1 MELII
6 CFLAVASAFTALIIG
21 VVGLVNAPTP
31 ILLAILVAGMMLTQK
46 SIDKFTEPTVN
57 LTEEKEK
64 NRIEKV
70 ELNSSNSNNEKEKT
84 IQSMVYRG
92 SNYSRNSALDKLFSF
107 KNKGVTQ
114 YRGAKTNHDGKE
126 IV

>member
-6 CFLAVASAFTALIIG
+6 CFLAVISAFTALIVS
-21 VVGLVNAPTP
+21 VVGLINAPTP

-46 SIDKFTEPTVN
+46 SINKFTEPTVN
-57 LTEEKEK
+57 FTEEKEK

-70 ELNSSNSNNEKEKT
+70 ELNSSENGEEKT
-84 IQSMVYRG
+84 VQSMIYRG
-92 SNYSRNSALDKLFSF
+92 SNYSRNSTLDKLFSF

-114 YRGAKTNHDGKE
+114 YRGAKINHNEKE
-126 IV
+126 VV